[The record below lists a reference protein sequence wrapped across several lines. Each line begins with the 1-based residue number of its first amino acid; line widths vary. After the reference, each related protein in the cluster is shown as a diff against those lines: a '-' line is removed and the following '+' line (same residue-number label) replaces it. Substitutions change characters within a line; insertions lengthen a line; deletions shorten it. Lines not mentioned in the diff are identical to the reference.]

1 MFSFLFILYYF
12 IIAFYSFSPL
22 STKLKYHGNNCFPFA
37 NFRCI
42 KINVKMWFSIRC
54 CSSTASLRDKVRTK
68 DNRSSLYHPVLSCYK
83 VTFPLC
89 WITTDTK
96 VYESPRFNSAVKPC
110 DRLLDDVNPPLISY
124 ILEEQKDLSSY
135 FRTSVVP
142 SNINIA
148 IVNESRTITHVYTM
162 TVVLSRFLCFGLSNF
177 PNLSTLRKRTP
188 PARIG

>member
-142 SNINIA
+142 SNVV

-188 PARIG
+188 PPARIG